1 MITQKVIDEIYRTY
15 RRRASSP
22 ENLKMQYLNEELM
35 NLHKIEIADDK
46 LIIGSMD
53 ANSPFR
59 RLSLRFIHGI
69 ENFENDVAIVLH
81 SSIIFLSKHKA
92 ESRVH
97 LKLDKP
103 SFWHRLMQKLKILR

>member
-15 RRRASSP
+15 RRRVSSH
-22 ENLKMQYLNEELM
+22 EKLNMQYLNEELM
-35 NLHKIEIADDK
+35 KLHEIEIADDK
-46 LIIGSMD
+46 LIIGSLD
-53 ANSPFR
+53 VNSPFR

-81 SSIIFLSKHKA
+81 SSIIFLSKHNA

-97 LKLDKP
+97 IKLDKP
-103 SFWHRLMQKLKILR
+103 SFWHRLLRKFKILR